1 VVKEKKGLEGWRIE
15 KEGVSYS
22 YESDDKGDVVTSDV
36 SRKGFRK

>member
-1 VVKEKKGLEGWRIE
+1 MVKERKRLEGWRIE